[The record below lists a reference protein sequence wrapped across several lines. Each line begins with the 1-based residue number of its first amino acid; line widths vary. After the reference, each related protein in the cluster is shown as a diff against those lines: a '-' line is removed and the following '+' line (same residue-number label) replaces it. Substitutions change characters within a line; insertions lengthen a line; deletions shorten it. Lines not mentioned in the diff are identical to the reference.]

1 MRYNYDKKRTEERVS
16 SAKPAGGA
24 HASRSVKQKKT
35 RFSAMFVGVAVAVS
49 LIVGFAAGTR
59 GAEVLTLVG
68 APFGVEVST
77 KTLDLSSLQE
87 TYRKLDSR
95 YDGKLDTKELV
106 EYANKGMVQATGDE
120 YTQYFTASEA
130 EKLRDDLA
138 GNIGGGIGA
147 EIGLRNSQ
155 PTIIRPLK
163 DSPAAQAG
171 LKAGDIV
178 LAVNDSSVRDKTVD
192 EVVQKIR
199 GEIGTTVKLAVE
211 RDSEMQEVS
220 ITRAEI
226 ISPDVESEV
235 VGGVGVITVSRFDKE
250 TARKVRAAADDFVRK
265 DLKGVVLDLRG
276 NGGGY
281 LEAGI
286 DVASVW
292 LDNKVVVSERR
303 GEQVIGEK
311 KSAKRPVLQDMPTVV
326 LINAGSASASEIVAG
341 ALHDHGRAQ
350 LVGEKTYGKG
360 SVQELVSL
368 SNGAEL
374 KVTIAKWYTPKGKNI
389 TKQGIEPDQEVELTP
404 EDIEADRDPQR
415 EAAVKL
421 LK

>member
-1 MRYNYDKKRTEERVS
+1 MAS
-16 SAKPAGGA
+16 SKPAGGA
-24 HASRSVKQKKT
+24 SASRPTGQKST
-35 RFSAMFVGVAVAVS
+35 RFSAMFVIAAVTVS
-49 LIVGFAAGTR
+49 LVVGFAAGTR
-59 GAEVLTLVG
+59 GAEILTVVG

-87 TYRKLDSR
+87 TYRKLDAR
-95 YDGKLDTKELV
+95 FDGKLSESELI
-106 EYANKGMVQATGDE
+106 EHANKGMVQATGDE
-120 YTQYFTASEA
+120 YTQYFTAEEA
-130 EKLRDDLA
+130 RKLRDDLS

-147 EIGLRNSQ
+147 EIGLRDAQ

-163 DSPAAQAG
+163 NSPAAAAG
-171 LKAGDIV
+171 LKAGDTV
-178 LAVNDSSVRDKTVD
+178 LAVNDTSVQGESVD

-211 RDSEMQEVS
+211 RDNEVQEIS
-220 ITRAEI
+220 ITREEI
-226 ISPDVESEV
+226 VSPDVETEV
-235 VGGVGVITVSRFDKE
+235 VDNVGVITVSRFDRE
-250 TARKVRAAADDFVRK
+250 TASRVRAAADDFVRQ
-265 DLKGVVLDLRG
+265 DVRGVVLDLRG

-292 LDNKVVVSERR
+292 LNDKVVVSERR
-303 GEQVIGEK
+303 GDRVIDEK
-311 KSAKRPVLQDMPTVV
+311 RSAKNPVLHDTPTVV

-341 ALHDHGRAQ
+341 ALHDHGKAT
-350 LVGEKTYGKG
+350 LVGEKSYGKG

-389 TKQGIEPDQEVELTP
+389 TQQGIAPDKEVELTR

-415 EAAVKL
+415 NAAIEQ
-421 LK
+421 LKQ

>member
-1 MRYNYDKKRTEERVS
+1 MAS
-16 SAKPAGGA
+16 SRPTGGA
-24 HASRSVKQKKT
+24 SASRPTGQKTT
-35 RFSAMFVGVAVAVS
+35 RFSAMFVAAAVGVA

-59 GAEVLTLVG
+59 GAEILTVIG

-87 TYRKLDSR
+87 TYRKLDAR
-95 YDGKLDTKELV
+95 FDGELNAN
-106 EYANKGMVQATGDE
+106 ELIEHANKGMVQATGDE
-120 YTQYFTASEA
+120 YTQYFTAEEA
-130 EKLRDDLA
+130 QKLRDDLS

-147 EIGLRNSQ
+147 EIGLRDTQ

-163 DSPAAQAG
+163 NSPAAAAG

-178 LAVNDSSVRDKTVD
+178 LAVNDASVQGESVD

-199 GEIGTTVKLAVE
+199 GKIGTTVKLAVE
-211 RDSEMQEVS
+211 RDNEVQEIS
-220 ITRAEI
+220 ITREEI
-226 ISPDVESEV
+226 VSPDVEAEV
-235 VGGVGVITVSRFDKE
+235 VDNIGVITVSRFDRE
-250 TARKVRAAADDFVRK
+250 TASRVRAAADDFVRQ
-265 DLKGVVLDLRG
+265 DVRGVVLDLRG

-292 LDNKVVVSERR
+292 LNDEVVVSERR
-303 GEQVIGEK
+303 GNKVIDEK
-311 KSAKRPVLQDMPTVV
+311 KSAKNPVLHDMPTVV

-341 ALHDHGRAQ
+341 ALHDHGKAV
-350 LVGEKTYGKG
+350 LVGEQSYGKG

-368 SNGAEL
+368 SSGAEL

-389 TKQGIEPDQEVELTP
+389 TKQGIAPDKTVELTR

-415 EAAVKL
+415 NAAL
-421 LK
+421 EQLK

>member
-1 MRYNYDKKRTEERVS
+1 MA

-24 HASRSVKQKKT
+24 HVARSAAHKKT
-35 RFSAMFVGVAVAVS
+35 RFSAMFVGAAVTVS

-59 GAEVLTLVG
+59 GAEILSIVG
-68 APFGVEVST
+68 VPFGVEVST
-77 KTLDLSSLQE
+77 KTLDLSTLQE
-87 TYRKLDSR
+87 TYRKLDAR
-95 YDGKLDTKELV
+95 FDGTLDQRELV
-106 EYANKGMVQATGDE
+106 EYANKGLVQAAGDE

-130 EKLRDDLA
+130 KKLREDLS

-147 EIGLRNSQ
+147 EIGLRDAQ

-163 DSPAAQAG
+163 DSPASEAG
-171 LKAGDIV
+171 LKAGDTI
-178 LAVNDSSVRDKTVD
+178 LAVNDTSVRGETVD

-199 GEIGTTVKLAVE
+199 GEIGTTVKIAVD
-211 RDSEMQEVS
+211 RDSEMQEVA
-220 ITRAEI
+220 ITREEI
-226 ISPDVESEV
+226 ISPDVETEV
-235 VGGVGVITVSRFDKE
+235 VDGVGVITISRFDRE
-250 TARKVRAAADDFVRK
+250 TARKVRTAADTFVRQ
-265 DLKGVVLDLRG
+265 DVSGVVLDLRG

-292 LDNKVVVSERR
+292 LDSKVVVSERR
-303 GEQVIGEK
+303 GDKVIDER
-311 KSAKRPVLQDMPTVV
+311 KSGKNPMLHDIPTVV

-341 ALHDHGRAQ
+341 ALHDHGKAK
-350 LVGEKTYGKG
+350 LIGEKTYGKG
-360 SVQELVSL
+360 SVQELMAL
-368 SNGAEL
+368 SSGAEL

-389 TKQGIEPDQEVELTP
+389 TKQGIEPDTEVELTR

-415 EAAVKL
+415 DAAIDH

>member
-1 MRYNYDKKRTEERVS
+1 MA

-24 HASRSVKQKKT
+24 HAARSTVHKKT
-35 RFSAMFVGVAVAVS
+35 RFSAMFVGAAVAVS

-59 GAEVLTLVG
+59 GAEILSIVG

-77 KTLDLSSLQE
+77 KTLDLSALQE
-87 TYRKLDSR
+87 TYRKLDAR
-95 YDGKLDTKELV
+95 FDGTLDQRELV
-106 EYANKGMVQATGDE
+106 EYANKGLVQAAGDE

-130 EKLRDDLA
+130 QKLREDLS

-147 EIGLRNSQ
+147 EIGMRDAQ

-163 DSPAAQAG
+163 NSPAAEAG
-171 LKAGDIV
+171 LKAGDTI
-178 LAVNDSSVRDKTVD
+178 LAVNDTSVRGETVD

-199 GEIGTTVKLAVE
+199 GEIGTTVKIAVD

-220 ITRAEI
+220 ITREEI
-226 ISPDVESEV
+226 ISPDVETEV
-235 VGGVGVITVSRFDKE
+235 VDGIGVITVSRFDRE
-250 TARKVRAAADDFVRK
+250 TARKVRAAADTFVRQ
-265 DLKGVVLDLRG
+265 DVSGVVLDLRG

-292 LDNKVVVSERR
+292 LDSKVVVSERR
-303 GEQVIGEK
+303 GDKVIDER
-311 KSAKRPVLQDMPTVV
+311 KSAKRPVLHDVPTVV

-341 ALHDHGRAQ
+341 ALHDHGKAQ

-368 SNGAEL
+368 SDGAEL
-374 KVTIAKWYTPKGKNI
+374 KVTIAKWYTPNGKNI
-389 TKQGIEPDQEVELTP
+389 TKQGIEPDKEVELTR

-415 EAAVKL
+415 DAAMKL
-421 LK
+421 LR